1 MNLCIDTHSHTIA
14 SGHAYS
20 TIREMAK
27 AAAEKELSALAITEH
42 APAMPETCG
51 NFYFS
56 NLKVIPRT
64 MYGVNLLFGVELNI
78 LDEEGNIDL
87 PPSLLKSVDIAIASI
102 HTPCFQEKRGIE
114 ENTRAYIRAM
124 QNPYIDIIGHPDD
137 SRFPIDYEQVVYAA
151 KETRTLLE
159 VNNSSLSPGSFREG
173 AEENLKIMLS
183 LCKKHRVP
191 ITTGSD
197 AHVDIDVGNFTYSS
211 KILAS
216 CDFPE
221 ELIVTTNLDKLR
233 KFLKRN
239 KNMYTSK
246 VYCAKIEK

>member
-87 PPSLLKSVDIAIASI
+87 PPSLLKS
-102 HTPCFQEKRGIE
+102 
-114 ENTRAYIRAM
+114 
-124 QNPYIDIIGHPDD
+124 GHPDD

-151 KETRTLLE
+151 KETGTLLE

-239 KNMYTSK
+239 KNM
-246 VYCAKIEK
+246 